1 MLLRISASES
11 VLLSNNVPFISIFQA
26 VDLELDATP
35 FLGNV
40 RSKRY
45 SMLIEDG
52 VVKQL
57 QLEPDGTGLSCSL
70 SNGLLGLL

>member
-1 MLLRISASES
+1 M
-11 VLLSNNVPFISIFQA
+11 
-26 VDLELDATP
+26 ELDAVP

-57 QLEPDGTGLSCSL
+57 QVEPDGTGLTCSL
-70 SNGLLGLL
+70 SNGLLSLL

>member
-1 MLLRISASES
+1 MFPLFNR
-11 VLLSNNVPFISIFQA
+11 QA
-26 VDLELDATP
+26 VDMELDAVP

-70 SNGLLGLL
+70 SNGLLSLL